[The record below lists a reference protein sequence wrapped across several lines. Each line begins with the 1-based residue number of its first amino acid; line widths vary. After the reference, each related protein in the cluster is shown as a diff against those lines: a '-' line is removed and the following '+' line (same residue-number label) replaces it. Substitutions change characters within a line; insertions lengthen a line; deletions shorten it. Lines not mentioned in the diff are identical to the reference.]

1 MVDTYLRP
9 RPEFGTFLLSDT
21 TADGDGLSFY
31 KYKASLRKNRVSI
44 LQKKRETDVS
54 EKVKVLED
62 YRKSLAHP
70 NIDKA
75 VGGHGNRTRHWTEP
89 GYVPRPAERTVKS
102 AGLRRNLSLDEATV
116 SELQRNAR
124 PKTAEHVPRN
134 VSGQTESSLPKI
146 GSLEESFVIS
156 CRDTPTYSIM
166 TRPPVQTGVCT
177 YISVHTSY
185 TPIDIYSETY
195 LFSPFIVPGWVE
207 DSAPKHSQQHPNVRV
222 QSRMQNHVCV
232 REQPYCIWL
241 HSLSL

>member
-44 LQKKRETDVS
+44 LQKKREIDVS

-75 VGGHGNRTRHWTEP
+75 VGGHGNRSRHWTEP
-89 GYVPRPAERTVKS
+89 GYVPRPVERTVKS
-102 AGLRRNLSLDEATV
+102 AGLRRNLSLDEATITD
-116 SELQRNAR
+116 LQKNAR
-124 PKTAEHVPRN
+124 PKTAEHVPRD

-146 GSLEESFVIS
+146 GSLEESFCHQLS
-156 CRDTPTYSIM
+156 RHTY
-166 TRPPVQTGVCT
+166 VYYV
-177 YISVHTSY
+177 
-185 TPIDIYSETY
+185 
-195 LFSPFIVPGWVE
+195 
-207 DSAPKHSQQHPNVRV
+207 
-222 QSRMQNHVCV
+222 
-232 REQPYCIWL
+232 
-241 HSLSL
+241 